1 MEGPGPRTARCLL
14 EPGMTVDTLAL
25 CGCVSAET
33 RNDSRV
39 PLAVADGVPATGVS
53 IVNYMCPLGSAGI
66 AQVMVKNGIAHSIF
80 Y

>member
-1 MEGPGPRTARCLL
+1 
-14 EPGMTVDTLAL
+14 MTTDALAL
-25 CGCVSAET
+25 CGCVSAEA

-39 PLAVADGVPATGVS
+39 SLGANRGGAVTGVS
-53 IVNYMCPLGSAGI
+53 IVNFMCPLGSAGI